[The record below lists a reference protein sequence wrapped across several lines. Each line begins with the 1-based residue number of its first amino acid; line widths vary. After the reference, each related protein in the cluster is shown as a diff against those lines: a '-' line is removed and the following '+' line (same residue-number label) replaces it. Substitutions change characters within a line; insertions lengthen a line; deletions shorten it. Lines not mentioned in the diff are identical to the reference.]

1 MNGVHDMGG
10 MHGFGPIEP
19 ERNGEAFHAAWEKR
33 VAALNGAIGVHGL
46 WNIDQFRHGI
56 ERMDPALY
64 LRAGYY
70 ERWLA
75 SIETNLIERGVL
87 TREEIDARTEG
98 FQVDPAAAMP
108 RREDPA
114 LAKLVVDQRLATGRA
129 PRREGAT
136 PRFKPGDAVVTRNM
150 HPRGHTRLP
159 RYARGKRGVVDR
171 FHGVDTLPDKSAH
184 GLGPSPE
191 PLYSVRFDAGELWGG
206 SAAGRQRVYIDLW
219 ESYLEEAT

>member
-10 MHGFGPIEP
+10 MHGFGPIDP
-19 ERNGEAFHAAWEKR
+19 ERNGEPFHEAWEKR
-33 VAALNGAIGVHGL
+33 VAALNGAIGVHRL
-46 WNIDQFRHGI
+46 WNIDEFRHGI

-98 FQVDPAAAMP
+98 FRADPAAAMP

-114 LAKLVVDQRLATGRA
+114 LAKLVVEQRLAALVTRDSLIGA
-129 PRREGAT
+129 GLPRRPEQ
-136 PRFKPGDAVVTRNM
+136 AV
-150 HPRGHTRLP
+150 
-159 RYARGKRGVVDR
+159 
-171 FHGVDTLPDKSAH
+171 S
-184 GLGPSPE
+184 
-191 PLYSVRFDAGELWGG
+191 
-206 SAAGRQRVYIDLW
+206 
-219 ESYLEEAT
+219 